1 MTDIDVVN
9 KVYHRMDAGNIY
21 QYLVQLIKA
30 IATESD
36 IIMIFIICGTD
47 ERFQLNT
54 VSDTDINAVKPLLK
68 PDELAQLDN
77 ILAKYKSDPDRQL
90 FYANELI
97 REYYKIRWLP
107 GDIITGYRELRTG
120 IVANFSDILRKQSS
134 FVIQYICKIRSY
146 YIGFDVVIIYDKH
159 NLKSSYEKAA
169 DYHIKLAGYNR
180 EYYYMLFPFRYYF
193 RHNKAVADELENIIE
208 TKYGLYKQLMVRIDV
223 YHLLLV
229 SKNLNILMARCIV
242 STILHDLKNLTH
254 ISSNIPDKLREVVP
268 TGNDQVVMAEWDLLL
283 AVLYDEINASF
294 NLQAKQDFH
303 RYLKMMPTALQQ
315 KYYLVL
321 KN

>member
-1 MTDIDVVN
+1 MRFLAEQFPPSVRGEANQRIADLF
-9 KVYHRMDAGNIY
+9 
-21 QYLVQLIKA
+21 LVDRGRVRIRRWHCDPPLSHVTMEMLSGELVLYFRDCTYATCEVAKRPVIKTLHEVGRYA
-30 IATESD
+30 IGIVWNDGHDS
-36 IIMIFIICGTD
+36 IF
-47 ERFQLNT
+47 R
-54 VSDTDINAVKPLLK
+54 S
-68 PDELAQLDN
+68 
-77 ILAKYKSDPDRQL
+77 SQL

-193 RHNKAVADELENIIE
+193 RHNKAVA
-208 TKYGLYKQLMVRIDV
+208 RI
-223 YHLLLV
+223 
-229 SKNLNILMARCIV
+229 R
-242 STILHDLKNLTH
+242 
-254 ISSNIPDKLREVVP
+254 
-268 TGNDQVVMAEWDLLL
+268 
-283 AVLYDEINASF
+283 
-294 NLQAKQDFH
+294 
-303 RYLKMMPTALQQ
+303 
-315 KYYLVL
+315 KYYRDQIWPI
-321 KN
+321 